1 VKGKLLCQWRQVCRK
16 CSLRVTGDSKHQCFK
31 KFCNYCNRKQLSGHF
46 SYVATFKPNK
56 LTDLF
61 MYVLF
66 DMEYKQDFEKHDGS
80 FEHIP
85 NHMYSV
91 DVSKV
96 KLLVT

>member
-1 VKGKLLCQWRQVCRK
+1 
-16 CSLRVTGDSKHQCFK
+16 
-31 KFCNYCNRKQLSGHF
+31 
-46 SYVATFKPNK
+46 
-56 LTDLF
+56 

-96 KLLVT
+96 KLLVTWALIVNSMVSVRLCFERKTP